1 MAYTQSFGRGPMQK
15 TGRSIPSVL
24 TQDSKQEGS
33 SSPVSSPEVE
43 AYLSSPRGRLRA
55 NQSAASTRPQGTMS
69 QTPEDNS
76 DGFFQ
81 QAGTLLS
88 NPLDGAAA
96 LGNQAR
102 GNVRK
107 LFNLSDEGD
116 LDGVRGNL
124 TNLRRARLSGD
135 KGAQKVLDRS
145 SGLNLATQIGM
156 LGSGTALGAQTI
168 NDLVQGDA
176 TGAIIKKAKVLKPIY
191 NAVKKLGVD
200 PTKLTKQAYKA
211 YKTNKNVF

>member
-1 MAYTQSFGRGPMQK
+1 MAYTQNFGRGPMQK
-15 TGRSIPSVL
+15 TGRGIPSAL
-24 TQDSKQEGS
+24 TQESGQEANEFGLT
-33 SSPVSSPEVE
+33 PEMLE
-43 AYLSSPRGRLRA
+43 YAK
-55 NQSAASTRPQGTMS
+55 NQPTAKPTGEIY

-76 DGFFQ
+76 DNFFE

-88 NPLDGAAA
+88 NPLDGVVA

-102 GNVRK
+102 GNTRK
-107 LFNLSDEGD
+107 LFGLSDQGD
-116 LDGVRGNL
+116 LDGVRGSL
-124 TNLRRARLSGD
+124 TNLRRGKLSGD
-135 KGAQKVLDRS
+135 EGVKKELGRS
-145 SGLNLATQIGM
+145 SGLNFASQVGM